1 MATPDISKKNP
12 ETKLYNSHEPNFK
25 SSLPHV
31 KKPSIKYS
39 NVRTSTR
46 SMKSIS
52 PKQSSPK
59 NSNRSRRVSIVA
71 SLLEKSILQNFL
83 LIWLDP
89 HIDKSQNQYKK
100 PLAELQRL
108 VASINTFT
116 TIDDCIDFIDG
127 IQETKVFMI
136 VSGSLG
142 QSIVPQIH
150 DKTHVDS
157 IYVYC
162 RDAEL
167 HKKWSLSW
175 SKVKDVYTKTEP
187 IIDALEIDLKRCDQ
201 DFIAISVNGIDPSFM
216 YSQLL
221 KEALLETQDEDENH
235 KTIQEFVEYC
245 RLQDGLDESQISKLE
260 QSYNRYSPIYWYT
273 APYFLYSTLNRALR
287 VLDVDIM
294 LKMGFF
300 IRHLH
305 HNIQQRFNCMNLKS
319 SQFTVYRGQGLSK
332 TDFEKIK
339 KAKNGLMSFNSFL
352 STTTDEKVADKFSRA
367 AFKNAENVGILF
379 VMTITPSLCNSTP
392 FTCIN
397 DVSFYRDKEKEILF
411 STHTIFRI
419 GQIESMNHDNN
430 RHWRIHLTLTNDS
443 DNDLKDLT
451 DLKRKELARIRGKSR
466 LGQLLILLD
475 QPLKAKK
482 FYEILLQEAQSN
494 ADKAYYNHQLGGV
507 HYKMGECLQAIQH
520 YEAALKI
527 NENRNPI
534 NHKYVA
540 QDYQGIGAAYHRMQN
555 FQQALSYYNKALDIK
570 KKSLKPDHP
579 DLISNYNSTA
589 FLFVAMRQYEKALIL
604 FKKALEISEN
614 KLPKLDPRLAHSYH
628 NMGLIYGQM
637 GNQAEALSYMRK
649 AYKKFKKTLPS
660 NHTSLAD
667 LYNTMGCL
675 YHKMSN
681 YKKALLYF
689 NRSLPIY
696 QVTSPTDNI
705 SVADCYAN
713 IGMVYFDMNDFSTA
727 SQYYEKAL
735 NIYQIKLPSSHYD
748 QLEIQRKLELCRKY
762 MQDQTPHNN
771 RKTPPI

>member
-1 MATPDISKKNP
+1 MATPDIRKKNP
-12 ETKLYNSHEPNFK
+12 EIKLYNSDEPNVKYGLSYVKK
-25 SSLPHV
+25 SSL
-31 KKPSIKYS
+31 KSPS
-39 NVRTSTR
+39 VPTTTR
-46 SMKSIS
+46 SMKSVS

-59 NSNRSRRVSIVA
+59 NSDLNRRVSIVN
-71 SLLEKSILQNFL
+71 SILEKPILQNFL

-89 HIDKSQNQYKK
+89 NIDKSQPQYKQ

-116 TIDDCIDFIDG
+116 RIEDCINFIDG

-162 RDAEL
+162 RDAER
-167 HKKWSLSW
+167 HRKWSSSW

-187 IIDALEIDLKRCDQ
+187 ILEVLEIDLKRCDQ
-201 DFIAISVNGIDPSFM
+201 DFIAITVNGIDPSFM

-221 KEALLETQDEDENH
+221 KEALLETQDEDENK

-260 QSYNRYSPIYWYT
+260 QSYNRFSPIYWYT

-305 HNIQQRFNCMNLKS
+305 HSIQQRYNGMNLKS

-352 STTTDEKVADKFSRA
+352 STTNDEKVADKFSRA
-367 AFKNAENVGILF
+367 AFKNLENVGILF

-397 DVSFYRDKEKEILF
+397 DVSFYKDKEKEILF

-419 GQIESMNHDNN
+419 GRIESMNHDNN
-430 RHWRIHLTLTNDS
+430 RHWRVHLTLTNDS

-451 DLKRKELARIRGKSR
+451 DLKRKELAGISGKSR

-482 FYEILLQEAQSN
+482 FYEILLQEAQN
-494 ADKAYYNHQLGGV
+494 NVDKAYYNHQLGGV
-507 HYKMGECLQAIQH
+507 HYKMGECSQAIQY

-527 NENRNPI
+527 NENRSPI
-534 NHKYVA
+534 NYKYVA
-540 QDYQGIGAAYHRMQN
+540 QDYQCIGAAYHRMQN
-555 FQQALSYYNKALDIK
+555 LQQALSYYNKSLDIK
-570 KKSLKPDHP
+570 KESLKPDHP

-589 FLFVAMRQYEKALIL
+589 FLFVAMRQYDKAFML
-604 FKKALEISEN
+604 FEKALEISEN
-614 KLPKLDPRLAHSYH
+614 KLSKLDPQLAHSYH
-628 NMGLIYGQM
+628 NMGIIHGQM
-637 GNQAEALSYMRK
+637 GNQTEALLYLRK

-675 YHKMSN
+675 YYKMSN
-681 YKKALLYF
+681 YKKALLCF
-689 NRSLPIY
+689 NRALPIY
-696 QVTSPTDNI
+696 QATSPTDNL

-713 IGMVYFDMNDFSTA
+713 IGIIYLDTNDFSYA
-727 SQYYEKAL
+727 SHFYEKAV
-735 NIYQIKLPSSHYD
+735 NIYRRKHPPSHCD
-748 QLEIQRKLELCRKY
+748 LLETERKLELSRKS
-762 MQDQTPHNN
+762 MQHRTPHNN
-771 RKTPPI
+771 RKRSPT